1 MAVVVVLRIEAEIGM
16 EVIGEVTAEETAD
29 LGGKA
34 RAPGMEKEAIEAIE
48 ADTEV
53 TGAVM
58 AMTGVGTVGTAAVT
72 ETEVGT
78 GIAVGTEET
87 VADMGRETTG
97 GVMRMVVAMVEGTS
111 VEIDATGVQRGC
123 AEKT

>member
-72 ETEVGT
+72 ETV
-78 GIAVGTEET
+78 VGTEET